1 VTPGALRRPRRDARA
16 PSVARIAAGL
26 AVVLSISGAAVLTP
40 GPAAAQAP
48 APPPAA
54 AADPT
59 APAHPSNDTDVEI
72 DAQRRELESLKKELE
87 QRKRRSQELRGKE
100 KDVRSELKDLN
111 AQLALTEKYLKALER
126 RRRTVSS
133 NLGDATSELSRT
145 STQLSTEQRRL
156 AWRLR
161 EIYKRGRSRDLEYI
175 LSARSFADLVS
186 RTYYLA
192 RIAQQDK
199 EEMLLTRA
207 HQTEVRDT
215 KARLEDRKRELDRL
229 KAETNRQR
237 RSQRRLTARRRQL
250 LRGIQG
256 ERKSN
261 EQAAAELE
269 RASKRIQSLIEELEK
284 KRLAAQRGAP
294 GEVPLLYGDFA
305 KNKGRLP
312 WPVAGKV
319 VASFG
324 RQQNP
329 RFNTATYNSGIDI
342 AAPVGTPFRA
352 VSKGRVDFVSVL
364 EGYGRCAILN
374 HGGGFYTLYAH
385 ASEILVSVGKEVAA
399 GEIIGR
405 VGDTGTTIG
414 SALHFEIRHG
424 KTAVN
429 PLDWFR

>member
-1 VTPGALRRPRRDARA
+1 VRAAARA
-16 PSVARIAAGL
+16 AATGL
-26 AVVLSISGAAVLTP
+26 AAAVALAGAGAVAP
-40 GPAAAQAP
+40 PRAAAQAT
-48 APPPAA
+48 PPPAV
-54 AADPT
+54 ADSS
-59 APAHPSNDTDVEI
+59 APAKPSETDLEI
-72 DAQRRELESLKKELE
+72 DAQKRELESLRKELE
-87 QRKRRSQELRGKE
+87 ERKHRSQELRGKE

-111 AQLALTEKYLKALER
+111 VQLALTEKYLKALER
-126 RRRTVSS
+126 RRRIVSS
-133 NLGDATSELSRT
+133 DLGDATSELSRT
-145 STQLSTEQRRL
+145 STQLLTEQRRL

-192 RIAQQDK
+192 RIAREDRSQMQ
-199 EEMLLTRA
+199 LTRA
-207 HQTEVRDT
+207 HQVEVRDT
-215 KARLEDRKRELDRL
+215 KTRLEGKKRELDRL
-229 KAETNRQR
+229 RAETNRQR
-237 RSQRRLTARRRQL
+237 RSQRQLTAQRRGL
-250 LRGIQG
+250 LRKIQG

-269 RASKRIQSLIEELEK
+269 RASKRVQALIEELEK

-294 GEVPLLYGDFA
+294 GEVPLLFGDFS

-342 AAPVGTPFRA
+342 AAPKGTPFRA
-352 VSKGRVDFVSVL
+352 VSPGRVDFVSFL

-385 ASEILVSVGKEVAA
+385 ASEILVAVGSEVAA

-405 VGDTGTTIG
+405 VGDTGSTIG
-414 SALHFEIRHG
+414 SALHFEIRQG

-429 PLDWFR
+429 PLQWFR

>member
-1 VTPGALRRPRRDARA
+1 MRPRAAARRA
-16 PSVARIAAGL
+16 AAAARTVSAGL
-26 AVVLSISGAAVLTP
+26 AAAIVLAGARDVDP
-40 GPAAAQAP
+40 PRAAAQG
-48 APPPAA
+48 PPPATVADTSA
-54 AADPT
+54 AAP
-59 APAHPSNDTDVEI
+59 HSSETDLEI
-72 DAQRRELESLKKELE
+72 DAQKRELESLRKELDE
-87 QRKRRSQELRGKE
+87 RKRRSTELRGKE
-100 KDVRSELKDLN
+100 KDVRSEIKDLN
-111 AQLALTEKYLKALER
+111 VQLALTEKYLKALER

-133 NLGDATSELSRT
+133 NLGNATSELSRT
-145 STQLSTEQRRL
+145 STQLLTEQRRL

-175 LSARSFADLVS
+175 LSAHSFADLVS

-192 RIAQQDK
+192 RIAREDRSNMQ
-199 EEMLLTRA
+199 LTRA
-207 HQTEVRDT
+207 HQVEVRDT
-215 KARLEDRKRELDRL
+215 KARLEERKRELDRL

-237 RSQRRLTARRRQL
+237 RSQRRLTDRRRKL

-269 RASKRIQSLIEELEK
+269 RASKRIQALIEELEK

-294 GEVPLLYGDFA
+294 GEVPLLFGDFA
-305 KNKGRLP
+305 KNRGILP

-319 VASFG
+319 VGSFG

-329 RFNTATYNSGIDI
+329 RFNTTTYNSGIDI
-342 AAPVGTPFRA
+342 AAPEGTPFRA
-352 VSKGRVDFVSVL
+352 VSRGRVDFVSVL

-385 ASEILVSVGKEVAA
+385 ASEILVSVGREVAA
-399 GEIIGR
+399 GDIIGR
-405 VGDTGTTIG
+405 VGDTGSTIG
-414 SALHFEIRHG
+414 SALHFEIRQG

-429 PLDWFR
+429 PLQWFR